1 MLGQFTGEINLGWR
15 HHCRLLIPNREGSII
30 IANETNINN
39 PSTIYPI
46 NIIDSI
52 QRKKIGDIKIETA
65 LYLRAGIYAFTENSE
80 YFIFQNPVSN
90 PLHQGFFPWSFLKA
104 FRTTFHSNS

>member
-1 MLGQFTGEINLGWR
+1 MKQILTIQALFIQL
-15 HHCRLLIPNREGSII
+15 
-30 IANETNINN
+30 
-39 PSTIYPI
+39 IYP
-46 NIIDSI
+46 IDSI

-90 PLHQGFFPWSFLKA
+90 PFNELNISLVLHYTA
-104 FRTTFHSNS
+104 